1 MTGGLN
7 DATSQKANWTDEV
20 LILAS
25 SASQARSVFL
35 TADAAVTSRLS
46 RSRMPTAPLRTL
58 RNQAAP
64 GVLAND
70 TGADADPL
78 TAVLVTDVSH
88 GALSL
93 EADGSFTYTP
103 TAGYSGPDSFTYK
116 ANDGTADSNTVTVS
130 LTVTAPA
137 QPRSAGGRWRT
148 MPDSSTYL
156 NHGSLIGSPTF
167 VTGRVSQAISLNGTS
182 QYVPRQQSR
191 PDDRNDLAAWIRPA
205 VTVNTTQDLISKQ
218 RVTGT
223 LVDGTG

>member
-1 MTGGLN
+1 M
-7 DATSQKANWTDEV
+7 SWPP
-20 LILAS
+20 
-25 SASQARSVFL
+25 ARRSKRRFL
-35 TADAAVTSRLS
+35 TADAVTNQAPVAVADAYST
-46 RSRMPTAPLRTL
+46 PQNTAL
-58 RNQAAP
+58 NQAAP

-70 TGADADPL
+70 TDADADPL

-93 EADGSFTYTP
+93 EADGSFTFTP

-148 MPDSSTYL
+148 MPGQLDLL

-167 VTGRVSQAISLNGTS
+167 VWAEVSQAISLNGTS
-182 QYVPRQQSR
+182 QYATVPDANSL
-191 PDDRNDLAAWIRPA
+191 DLTTGMTLAAWIRPA